1 MTRLFS
7 IIVLLALVALALKPA
22 MFVIDQAEQGII
34 VQFGEPV
41 GEVITEPGLHWKKP
55 FIQDVR
61 RFDKRI
67 MPWDGDVSQVP
78 TLGREFILVDATAR
92 WKITD
97 PLKFMQSVRDE
108 AGARTR
114 LDDIIDSAVRDII
127 SGTDLEEIVR
137 SADWAVD
144 AKVLKDEGVTIEVDL
159 DKPKKGREKLEQEIL
174 HAAAKQTPELG
185 IELVDVRLKRI
196 NYIDSVRAQVENR
209 MVSERQSIAER
220 FRSEGQGRSQEIL
233 GEMERELRTI
243 RSDAERQAAE
253 IRGKAD
259 AEATRIYGESFGA
272 DPEFYAFMTTLE
284 SYQAMGANTTLVL
297 GADSEFFRYLE
308 STRKR
313 NEEDL
318 GYGRR
323 PTIRGARRLGSRRS
337 LCVAGERTDVVRL
350 RGLRRASTANGGR
363 CDRIER
369 PAESRGGG
377 GGRRGPGCG
386 TRSLRP
392 GGD

>member
-1 MTRLFS
+1 MSR
-7 IIVLLALVALALKPA
+7 IIAVVLLALIGLLLAKPA
-22 MFVIDQAEQGII
+22 MFVVDQAEQVII
-34 VQFGEPV
+34 VQFGQPV

-92 WKITD
+92 WRIAD

-114 LDDIIDSAVRDII
+114 LDDIIDSVVRDII

-137 SADWAVD
+137 SADWDVD
-144 AKVLKDEGVTIEVDL
+144 VKTLAEEGVAIGEVDL
-159 DKPKKGREKLEQEIL
+159 DKPKKGRERLEQEIL
-174 HAAAKQTPELG
+174 AAAAKQTPELG

-243 RSDAERQAAE
+243 RSEAERQAAE

-259 AEATRIYGESFGA
+259 AQATKIYGESYGA
-272 DPEFYAFMTTLE
+272 DPEFYAFLSTLE
-284 SYQAMGANTTLVL
+284 SYQSMGANTTLML
-297 GADSEFFRYLE
+297 DADSEFFRYLE
-308 STRKR
+308 STRK
-313 NEEDL
+313 L
-318 GYGRR
+318 SQ
-323 PTIRGARRLGSRRS
+323 P
-337 LCVAGERTDVVRL
+337 
-350 RGLRRASTANGGR
+350 
-363 CDRIER
+363 
-369 PAESRGGG
+369 
-377 GGRRGPGCG
+377 
-386 TRSLRP
+386 
-392 GGD
+392 